1 MYIRWVSPWWPLTSA
16 QWPWGPGR
24 RDRSAPGERRART
37 AARWAGSAI
46 GNNDSYLDNLS
57 SGWQRRTSDIRGWW
71 PAHSHRRCQL
81 WIRMCRG
88 MAWDCEKVFN
98 VCILGGIVWC
108 VRTNFLLQNLDWGKD
123 DKPEILSLWCNRWCL
138 SWLYSILLSMDLCF
152 WHEEIF
158 KWPLRHC
165 FQYFACLLKNVAKYF
180 ETFVVDGSLEQSRG
194 KLIIRKIRQI
204 CDQLE
209 IQNILY
215 LINLRYRTSYILSTW
230 DTEHLCVRR
239 ALISSFGIS
248 YNWRSNSL
256 EN

>member
-1 MYIRWVSPWWPLTSA
+1 MSEEVDLDIYTPVCLAQTSDTDTFYGKNAWVYGWGTTASGGSASATLLEVFRIYFFLFREWGTFIMCIRWASPWWPLTSA

-24 RDRSAPGERRART
+24 RDRSVPGERRART
-37 AARWAGSAI
+37 AARWAGSASDI
-46 GNNDSYLDNLS
+46 YLDNLS

-123 DKPEILSLWCNRWCL
+123 DKPKILSLWCNRWCL
-138 SWLYSILLSMDLCF
+138 SWLYSIVLTINLCF

-165 FQYFACLLKNVAKYF
+165 FQYFVP
-180 ETFVVDGSLEQSRG
+180 LE
-194 KLIIRKIRQI
+194 KF
-204 CDQLE
+204 C
-209 IQNILY
+209 
-215 LINLRYRTSYILSTW
+215 
-230 DTEHLCVRR
+230 
-239 ALISSFGIS
+239 
-248 YNWRSNSL
+248 
-256 EN
+256 